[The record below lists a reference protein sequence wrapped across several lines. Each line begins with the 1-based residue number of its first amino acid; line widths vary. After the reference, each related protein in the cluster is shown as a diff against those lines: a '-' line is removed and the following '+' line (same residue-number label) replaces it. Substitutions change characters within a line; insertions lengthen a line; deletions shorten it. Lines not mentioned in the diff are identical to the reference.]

1 MNFTPV
7 ILGLATEGLERL
19 GGVNVSPVK
28 WQVCVSLVA
37 TGILSVRSCSAGLIV
52 SSLQKLR
59 SGAFVSSL
67 FCIVGT

>member
-1 MNFTPV
+1 MNFTPA
-7 ILGLATEGLERL
+7 ILGLATEDLERL

-52 SSLQKLR
+52 SSELR
-59 SGAFVSSL
+59 SGAFVSWL
-67 FCIVGT
+67 LCIVGT